1 MKLTQLSIFS
11 ENKPGHVVGP
21 CRALAAAGVNL
32 RALSL
37 ADTQHFGILRMIVSD
52 PQKAAKLLEEAGYL
66 AKTTE
71 VVAVRV
77 PDRPGGLLEV
87 LAALEGTSINI
98 EYMYSFPVI
107 RAKDAVLLFRFSD
120 PDAAIQR
127 LQAKGIG
134 LVGGEEL
141 LAG

>member
-1 MKLTQLSIFS
+1 MKLTQLSIFA

-21 CRALAAAGVNL
+21 CRTLAAAGVNL

-52 PQKAAKLLEEAGYL
+52 WQTAAKLLEEAGYL
-66 AKTTE
+66 VKATE

-77 PDRPGGLLEV
+77 PNRPGGLLEV
-87 LAALEGTSINI
+87 LSALEGTSINI
-98 EYMYSFPVI
+98 EYMYSCPEI
-107 RAKDAVLLFRFSD
+107 RGEDAILLFRFSD

-127 LQAKGIG
+127 LQAAGIR
-134 LVGGEEL
+134 LADGEEL
-141 LAG
+141 LGK